1 MLYCFINK
9 YCNSSSKLVFKF
21 YCLDSYLFLPG
32 LLKIKILSLKD
43 NFLTEILLGTFNELP
58 NLKTLIL
65 SSNKLKSLDGKLLQF
80 NSNLEHLFVKRNE
93 LNKIGEDILNYS
105 LVVKI
110 ADFSDNKC
118 IDGNSEDTGMESIVD
133 RINTH
138 CNVDGKCGYLDFI
151 DGNLI

>member
-1 MLYCFINK
+1 MFEGAENITKIELESNQIEKVFVNTFKGLSEMK
-9 YCNSSSKLVFKF
+9 Y
-21 YCLDSYLFLPG
+21 
-32 LLKIKILSLKD
+32 LSLKN
-43 NFLTEILLGTFNELP
+43 NFLTEILLGTFNELL

-118 IDGNSEDTGMESIVD
+118 IDENSEDTAIESVVD
-133 RINTH
+133 SINTH
-138 CNVDGKCGYLDFI
+138 CNLPGKCGYLDFI